1 MKKAVSVLL
10 ALLLLPLCVSCGA
23 KQKQRFSDT
32 YFGLFDTVITV
43 TAFDENP
50 AAFAEH
56 SAALKTELERYH
68 RLFDLYHAY
77 DGIVNVYTLNREAK
91 NGPVK
96 VDDALFDLLALG
108 KEMYETTG
116 GKLNVC
122 MGTVLS
128 LWHACREAGI
138 ADPAAAAL
146 PPETELKAA
155 AEHTAIDD
163 LILDAAEQTVYF
175 ADPLLQLD
183 VGAVAKG
190 FAAQRAADW
199 AKETLWD
206 AAVLSLGGNVVTFGV
221 NETNSRGL
229 WNVGVDNPDGAAEDF
244 LATVSVTDR
253 AVVTSGDYQRFYTVD
268 GETYCHI
275 IDPDTLFPGR
285 TYSSVTVICGDS
297 ARADALST
305 ALFLLPESDALALA
319 EAIPDTEALWVKP
332 DGSRMQSSGFSAYL
346 KNA

>member
-1 MKKAVSVLL
+1 MQKAVSVLL
-10 ALLLLPLCVSCGA
+10 ALLLLPLCVSCGT

-43 TAFDENP
+43 TAFDDNA
-50 AAFAEH
+50 AAFARH
-56 SAALKTELERYH
+56 SAALQAELERCH

-91 NGPVK
+91 NGPVS

-108 KEMYETTG
+108 KEMYAATA
-116 GKLNVC
+116 GKMNVC
-122 MGTVLS
+122 MGAVLS
-128 LWHACREAGI
+128 LWHESREAGL

-146 PPETELKAA
+146 PQEAALKAA

-163 LILDAAEQTVYF
+163 LILDETKKTVYF

-190 FAAQRAADW
+190 FAAQRTAEW
-199 AKETLWD
+199 AKDTLWD
-206 AAVLSLGGNVVTFGV
+206 AAVLSLGGNVVTYGV
-221 NETNSRGL
+221 NGNNSRGL
-229 WNVGVDNPDGAAEDF
+229 WNVGIENPDGAAEDL
-244 LATVSVTDR
+244 LATVSVTNK
-253 AVVTSGDYQRFYTVD
+253 AVVTSGDYQRYYTVN

-285 TYSSVTVICGDS
+285 TYTSVTVICGDS

-305 ALFLLPESDALALA
+305 ALFLLPETEALALA
-319 EAIPDTEALWVKP
+319 EATPDTEALWVKP
-332 DGSRMQSSGFSAYL
+332 DGSRMQSSGFAAFL
-346 KNA
+346 KDA